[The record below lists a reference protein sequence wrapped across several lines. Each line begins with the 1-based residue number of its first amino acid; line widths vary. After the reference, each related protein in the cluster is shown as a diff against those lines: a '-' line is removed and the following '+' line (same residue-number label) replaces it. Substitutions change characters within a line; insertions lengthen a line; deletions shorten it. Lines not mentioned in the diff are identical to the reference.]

1 VCVELGFSNTEEKR
15 H

>member
-1 VCVELGFSNTEEKR
+1 VCVELGFSDTEEKR

>member
-1 VCVELGFSNTEEKR
+1 VCVELGFSNTEENR